1 MKLNKI
7 FYKNR
12 KQMSGGLFGKTNYSP
27 VNPISISSISQF
39 NGGGYGL
46 LKPETEPNYE
56 QTKRINDQIGYLT
69 QPTYNFIENP
79 LEAFKVNSIANDLHA
94 QYALNA
100 SYYNGLIGKV
110 DDFVYRH
117 ELYIPKAYPNH
128 FYNPQK
134 NAPVLSGITEP
145 AYPI

>member
-1 MKLNKI
+1 
-7 FYKNR
+7 
-12 KQMSGGLFGKTNYSP
+12 MSGGLFGRTEYFPTTNNYQGAI
-27 VNPISISSISQF
+27 NQF

-46 LKPETEPNYE
+46 LKPQTEPNYE
-56 QTKRINDQIGYLT
+56 QTKRINEQIGYLT
-69 QPTYNFIENP
+69 QPNKTFIENP
-79 LEAFKVNSIANDLHA
+79 LEPFKVNSIATDLHA
-94 QYALNA
+94 QYGLNA

-110 DDFVYRH
+110 DEFVYGR

-134 NAPVLSGITEP
+134 SAPVLSGITEP

>member
-1 MKLNKI
+1 
-7 FYKNR
+7 
-12 KQMSGGLFGKTNYSP
+12 MSGGLFGYTYPEARTDNYQG
-27 VNPISISSISQF
+27 SISTF
-39 NGGGYGL
+39 TGGGYRL

-69 QPTYNFIENP
+69 QPTKTFIDNP
-79 LEAFKVNSIANDLHA
+79 LERFKVNSIATDLHA

-100 SYYNGLIGKV
+100 SYYNGLIGKTN
-110 DDFVYRH
+110 DFVYGR
-117 ELYIPKAYPNH
+117 ELYFPKAYPNH

-134 NAPVLSGITEP
+134 SAPVLSGITEP

>member
-1 MKLNKI
+1 
-7 FYKNR
+7 
-12 KQMSGGLFGKTNYSP
+12 MSGGLFGKTNYSP
-27 VNPISISSISQF
+27 VNPISIGSIPQF
-39 NGGGYGL
+39 NGAGYGL
-46 LKPETEPNYE
+46 LKPETEPNYAE
-56 QTKRINDQIGYLT
+56 TKRINNMIGYLT
-69 QPTYNFIENP
+69 QPTKPFIENP
-79 LEAFKVNSIANDLHA
+79 LEPFKINSIANDLHA

-110 DDFVYRH
+110 DEFVYNR
-117 ELYIPKAYPNH
+117 ELYIPKTYPNH

>member
-1 MKLNKI
+1 MKIINI
-7 FYKNR
+7 FFKNR

-27 VNPISISSISQF
+27 VNPISIGSISQF
-39 NGGGYGL
+39 NGAGYGL
-46 LKPETEPNYE
+46 LKPETEPNYAE
-56 QTKRINDQIGYLT
+56 TKRINDMIGYLT
-69 QPTYNFIENP
+69 QPTKPFIENP
-79 LEAFKVNSIANDLHA
+79 LEPFKINSIANDLHA

-110 DDFVYRH
+110 DEFVYNR
-117 ELYIPKAYPNH
+117 ELYIPKTYPNH